1 MTEPA
6 EERPQ
11 APAPP
16 RRLRRSRRDR
26 LIGGVCG
33 GIARYLDVDPVIIRV
48 AAVALALSG
57 GFGVVLYV
65 VSWIVMP
72 DAEPGEPGRTGPP
85 AGRNAVTITLGAVLL
100 GLGSRMLLREWMP
113 PLGGG
118 MWGRG
123 MWGGMWGGGMVGGG
137 MLWPVLVVAVGAW
150 LLASAK
156 R

>member
-6 EERPQ
+6 EEHQ
-11 APAPP
+11 QVP
-16 RRLRRSRRDR
+16 RRRLQRSRRDR
-26 LIGGVCG
+26 MVGGVCG
-33 GIARYLDVDPVIIRV
+33 GIARYLDVDPVITRV

-72 DAEPGEPGRTGPP
+72 DAQPGEAERTGPP
-85 AGRNAVTITLGAVLL
+85 AGRPAVAIVFGAALL
-100 GLGSRMLLREWMP
+100 GLGSLVLLGEWMSP
-113 PLGGG
+113 FGG
-118 MWGRG
+118 MW
-123 MWGGMWGGGMVGGG
+123 GGMVGGG
-137 MLWPVLVVAVGAW
+137 MLWPVLVVAAGAW